1 MGINSFIYELSTHGT
16 TTGDIKD
23 VIANFET
30 WMKKESIPT
39 PLALGMASCAVLHE
53 PLGVVLVIAAW
64 NYPAVTAIPP
74 VAAAIGAGNSVILK
88 PSELA
93 PHTSKCLKKLFEKY
107 LDPSKHSYIQNI
119 TELYRER

>member
-1 MGINSFIYELSTHGT
+1 M
-16 TTGDIKD
+16 
-23 VIANFET
+23 ANFET

-93 PHTSKCLKKLFEKY
+93 PHTSKCLKKLFEKC
-107 LDPSKHSYIQNI
+107 LDPKY
-119 TELYRER
+119 YRVI